1 MKQGWEIKRLG
12 EIIIVERGSS
22 PRPIDKYITTNKDG
36 VNWIKIGDTKNI
48 DKYIFS
54 AKEKITKEGALKS
67 RYVKN
72 GDFILSNSMS
82 LGKPYIMKTD
92 GYIHDGWF
100 VLRLPNVID
109 AEYFYYILSSPNAQ
123 KQFTN
128 LSAGAIV
135 KNISSDLVKKTI
147 IPIPPLPEQH
157 RIVNILDTAF
167 AKIDELKATAEQNL
181 QNARDLFQASLRKAL
196 TPREGWKKFRLE
208 DITKKIGSGA
218 TPKGGK
224 ESYKTDGIALIRS
237 MNVHNIR
244 FEYKDLAFIDDFQA
258 KQLDNVI
265 VQEDD
270 VLFNITGA
278 SVTRTCVVPK
288 EVIPARVNQHVSIIR
303 PITSLVGPYF
313 LCYMLMGYYNVILDE
328 LANAGG
334 STRQAITKAQLE
346 KFEIEIPTLSEQQQI
361 TEKLDALSERCKA
374 LEENYRQTVALTQDL
389 KQALLKKAFSGEL

>member
-1 MKQGWEIKRLG
+1 
-12 EIIIVERGSS
+12 
-22 PRPIDKYITTNKDG
+22 
-36 VNWIKIGDTKNI
+36 
-48 DKYIFS
+48 
-54 AKEKITKEGALKS
+54 
-67 RYVKN
+67 
-72 GDFILSNSMS
+72 MS

-208 DITKKIGSGA
+208 DITKKIG
-218 TPKGGK
+218 
-224 ESYKTDGIALIRS
+224 
-237 MNVHNIR
+237 
-244 FEYKDLAFIDDFQA
+244 
-258 KQLDNVI
+258 
-265 VQEDD
+265 
-270 VLFNITGA
+270 
-278 SVTRTCVVPK
+278 
-288 EVIPARVNQHVSIIR
+288 
-303 PITSLVGPYF
+303 
-313 LCYMLMGYYNVILDE
+313 
-328 LANAGG
+328 
-334 STRQAITKAQLE
+334 
-346 KFEIEIPTLSEQQQI
+346 
-361 TEKLDALSERCKA
+361 
-374 LEENYRQTVALTQDL
+374 
-389 KQALLKKAFSGEL
+389 

>member
-1 MKQGWEIKRLG
+1 
-12 EIIIVERGSS
+12 
-22 PRPIDKYITTNKDG
+22 
-36 VNWIKIGDTKNI
+36 
-48 DKYIFS
+48 
-54 AKEKITKEGALKS
+54 
-67 RYVKN
+67 
-72 GDFILSNSMS
+72 MS